1 MEQKLKHGPL
11 GGPNGEWF
19 C

>member
-11 GGPNGEWF
+11 GGLNGEWF